1 MTIDDEIL
9 QIDAQRVSIK
19 MAINSNYSNS
29 NYSNSNYSNSK
40 VIGDLYELSYKLRV
54 QKVSLLKQKELK
66 LKQKERRDKLIKINS
81 I

>member
-19 MAINSNYSNS
+19 MAINS